1 MTTET
6 TPVSSSETTEHPQFV
21 VFELPTVFNPLTIP
35 KTSIPI
41 EWTKRGGTTTTTTP
55 FSPFNNK
62 NSLVPFLPMGGHKRL
77 LGQQI
82 NEVEEATESKLSFTL
97 VQLKNCNKNI
107 PFIVK
112 KNEEEEK
119 KEVNEEGKEEKLI
132 FDTTKKTTQSN
143 NDRCHRRLLFDN
155 PLFRKLP
162 NWHFFGDDRRLTPI
176 PLTIPLLTIPVE
188 RTLLSV
194 APSVSWTRQIILLGL
209 LDIKGIIE
217 AERAAFLPLE
227 EEYEEEKNDINCLP
241 SLVSSTKTT
250 IYSSSESETEE
261 PLPPDSVCC
270 CPSSSSGVESM
281 YSGETETGTSTPPTR
296 TRSSGTNTPTTQEPT
311 KLENDCFEE
320 EDSEIVDDDQA
331 GSSSAANS
339 ATSSTPNS
347 PLTFDRRIV
356 RMSRATRNAVLRL
369 SISRRYCEEEEKD
382 EEDDEGKYEEEN
394 SGKYCCN
401 KNRGREWRNIKF
413 F

>member
-6 TPVSSSETTEHPQFV
+6 TPLSSSKTTEHPQFV
-21 VFELPTVFNPLTIP
+21 VFELPTVFNPSIIP

-41 EWTKRGGTTTTTTP
+41 EWTKRGGTTTTTATTTP

-77 LGQQI
+77 LGQQL
-82 NEVEEATESKLSFTL
+82 NEDEETTESKLSFTL
-97 VQLKNCNKNI
+97 VQLNNCNKNI

-119 KEVNEEGKEEKLI
+119 EEKLI
-132 FDTTKKTTQSN
+132 FDTTKKSNQSN

-176 PLTIPLLTIPVE
+176 PLTIPLLPIPVE

-227 EEYEEEKNDINCLP
+227 EEYEEEKNDNNDNNCLP

-250 IYSSSESETEE
+250 KTNYSSSESETEE

-320 EDSEIVDDDQA
+320 AEIVDDDQA

-369 SISRRYCEEEEKD
+369 SISRRFCDEEEKD
-382 EEDDEGKYEEEN
+382 EEEDEGKYEEEN
-394 SGKYCCN
+394 SGKDIVVT
-401 KNRGREWRNIKF
+401 KIRGGGEGEE
-413 F
+413 

>member
-1 MTTET
+1 
-6 TPVSSSETTEHPQFV
+6 
-21 VFELPTVFNPLTIP
+21 
-35 KTSIPI
+35 
-41 EWTKRGGTTTTTTP
+41 
-55 FSPFNNK
+55 
-62 NSLVPFLPMGGHKRL
+62 MGGYKRL
-77 LGQQI
+77 LGQQL
-82 NEVEEATESKLSFTL
+82 NEDEATE
-97 VQLKNCNKNI
+97 I
-107 PFIVK
+107 K
-112 KNEEEEK
+112 KNEEEE
-119 KEVNEEGKEEKLI
+119 NEEEEKEEKLI
-132 FDTTKKTTQSN
+132 FDTTKKNSSSN

-176 PLTIPLLTIPVE
+176 PLTIPLLPIPVE

-227 EEYEEEKNDINCLP
+227 EEYEEEKNDNNDNNCLP
-241 SLVSSTKTT
+241 SLVSSTKTTKT

-320 EDSEIVDDDQA
+320 AENSEEIVDDDQA

-369 SISRRYCEEEEKD
+369 SISRRFCDEEEKD
-382 EEDDEGKYEEEN
+382 EEEDEGKYEEEN
-394 SGKYCCN
+394 SETCIHYFRK
-401 KNRGREWRNIKF
+401 
-413 F
+413 